1 MVLMTAPSPQLRFR
15 TGAAGRPKM
24 LVNIDT
30 VEFFRSCGYTWNQV
44 AHALQVSRSTLWRRL
59 RDVGYQMT
67 KYSDISDDEL
77 DSIVAPLSHRNP
89 HIIGKPQ
96 LGFSLWLRESVA
108 RIDPIR
114 RMIRWQQV
122 VDAATMQNGAIASG
136 TLMVII
142 ALSDGVW
149 WCMVASTDTHEW

>member
-44 AHALQVSRSTLWRRL
+44 AHALQVSRSTLWRHL

-89 HIIGKPQ
+89 HIIGKDFLFGYEKVWPELTQ
-96 LGFSLWLRESVA
+96 
-108 RIDPIR
+108 
-114 RMIRWQQV
+114 
-122 VDAATMQNGAIASG
+122 SG
-136 TLMVII
+136 
-142 ALSDGVW
+142 
-149 WCMVASTDTHEW
+149 EWFGGSR